1 MAKNR
6 EFYRGQKK
14 RRNYALIPFVVGL
27 ALVMLVVV
35 AFYGLQKYVVITKDG
50 VDVVLPG
57 EEGQSGALLPGE
69 EPAAPEDGQNSKLR
83 EFEAVPTDLIFD
95 EPDYS
100 RVTARAGRSAKP
112 LRAIYIAAEDVNRDN
127 LLARADQLNSGNAL
141 VLEMKP
147 RSGYLLWVSQAEQ
160 AQKYTLYVENQLT
173 ANMDAMIRELRSY
186 AEEAE
191 KEIWLVAQISC
202 CVDGLLA
209 TRAPDFALR
218 TASGADYADETGYWL
233 DPYNPELRK
242 YIIELVR
249 ELYDLGFDEVILADV
264 MHPVPETKE
273 GETPMTFLYTREMS
287 AAPSPINAICGFALY
302 LANQLEDRPEGKLL
316 SIYLDTPRSLVR
328 YDEGTGQNGVLFFKL
343 YDRIYY
349 RTDRYTYT
357 YNFND
362 IEGNVTLGSAN
373 DRFVPVVINYLPDNS
388 SWVYIEDLPEETD

>member
-6 EFYRGQKK
+6 EFYKGQRK

-27 ALVMLVVV
+27 ALIMVMVV

-50 VDVVLPG
+50 VQVVLPG
-57 EEGQSGALLPGE
+57 QEASSPIDADGE
-69 EPAAPEDGQNSKLR
+69 RQR
-83 EFEAVPTDLIFD
+83 EFQSVPVDLIFD

-100 RVTARAGRSAKP
+100 RITARAGRTAKP
-112 LRAIYIAAEDVNRDN
+112 MRAIYIAAEDVNREN
-127 LLARADQLNSGNAL
+127 LLKRAEQLNSGNAL

-147 RSGYLLWVSQAEQ
+147 RSGYLLWTSQTDLALAYSLSVQNE
-160 AQKYTLYVENQLT
+160 LT
-173 ANMDAMIRELRSY
+173 ADMAGMLQELRDY
-186 AEEAE
+186 GTEQD

-209 TRAPDFALR
+209 SRTTDYALR
-218 TASGADYADETGYWL
+218 TENGSDYVDDTGYWL
-233 DPYNPELRK
+233 DPYNADLRR
-242 YIIELVR
+242 YIIELTN
-249 ELYDLGFDEVILADV
+249 ELYDIGFDEVILADV
-264 MHPVPETKE
+264 MHPVPVVKE
-273 GETPMTFLYTREMS
+273 GQNPPSFLYTREMS

-302 LANQLEDRPEGKLL
+302 VANQMEERDGKLL

-357 YNFND
+357 YNYTD
-362 IEGNVTLGSAN
+362 IEGNVTLGN
-373 DRFVPVVINYLPDNS
+373 PHDRFVPVVINYLPDNS
-388 SWVYIEDLPEETD
+388 SWVYIEDLPEGTE

>member
-27 ALVMLVVV
+27 ALITLAVV

-57 EEGQSGALLPGE
+57 EEQ
-69 EPAAPEDGQNSKLR
+69 EPVVDEQGNEVR
-83 EFEAVPTDLIFD
+83 EFETVETELVFD

-100 RVTARAGRSAKP
+100 RITARAGKTAKP
-112 LRAIYIAAEDVNRDN
+112 MRAIYIAAEDVNRDN
-127 LLARADQLNSGNAL
+127 LLVRAEQLNSGNAL

-147 RSGYLLWVSQAEQ
+147 RSGYLLWVSEAEL
-160 AQKYTLYVENQLT
+160 AQMYSLSVVNQFT
-173 ANMDAMIRELRSY
+173 ANMDGMLQELRNY
-186 AEEAE
+186 AEESE

-209 TRAPDFALR
+209 SRTSDFALR
-218 TASGADYADETGYWL
+218 TSSGADYSDETGYWL
-233 DPYNPELRK
+233 DPYNADLRK

-264 MHPVPETKE
+264 RHPVPKTKE
-273 GETPMTFLYTREMS
+273 GETTPTFLYTREMS

-302 LANQLEDRPEGKLL
+302 MSNQLQDRPEGKLL

-328 YDEGTGQNGVLFFKL
+328 YDEGTGQNGVLFFKI

-357 YNFND
+357 YNYSD
-362 IEGNVTLGSAN
+362 IEGNVTLGSAH
-373 DRFVPVVINYLPDNS
+373 DRFVPVVINYLPDNT
-388 SWVYIEDLPEETD
+388 SWVYIEDLPEETN